1 MHKMCAEMISTAL
14 RSQAPPPS
22 YQAAST
28 LPPVITYIG
37 SNKKMVVEPPVVE
50 PTPEVFNHRVH
61 HYEAADEADS
71 SSYSSDSEYSVD
83 YSYSAIYDD
92 DGSGEYDDLTDDEN
106 VNEYRKKVFQMSDFA
121 TKNGSFDPSFSR

>member
-37 SNKKMVVEPPVVE
+37 SNKKMIVEPPVVE

-61 HYEAADEADS
+61 HYDAADEAADVADS

-83 YSYSAIYDD
+83 YSYSSIYDD
-92 DGSGEYDDLTDDEN
+92 DASGEYDDLTDDEN
-106 VNEYRKKVFQMSDFA
+106 VNEYRKAVFRPKVVHI
-121 TKNGSFDPSFSR
+121 